1 MATRITFRAS
11 SNLSQADSP
20 VLVKESVAEVASL
33 VNTAQENKHRFVALT
48 DAETDK
54 EISIKAARVS
64 DIKEE

>member
-1 MATRITFRAS
+1 MATRVTFKAS

-20 VLVKESVAEVASL
+20 VLVKESVADVASL
-33 VNTAQENKHRFVALT
+33 VNTARENNHRFVALT